1 MIVGLIVLIF
11 IKGAEV
17 RQIVLPVIVLP
28 KRGGEVEGNNLVIK
42 LSCQKGAEVKGR
54 RYCFDTKS
62 DNF

>member
-17 RQIVLPVIVLP
+17 RQIVLP

-42 LSCQKGAEVKGR
+42 LACQKRG
-54 RYCFDTKS
+54 
-62 DNF
+62 

>member
-1 MIVGLIVLIF
+1 MIVGVIVLIF

-42 LSCQKGAEVKGR
+42 LSCQKRV
-54 RYCFDTKS
+54 
-62 DNF
+62 